1 MTRDREGGAQHTSG
15 KRKKEKRGYIW
26 KSNYEISERRYIS
39 KNGGVGGCLAKAYL
53 HWTFVGPFSG
63 EQNMLDIVPI
73 HTLF

>member
-39 KNGGVGGCLAKAYL
+39 KNGGWEGV
-53 HWTFVGPFSG
+53 
-63 EQNMLDIVPI
+63 
-73 HTLF
+73 